1 MQRIVD
7 GILYEGNR
15 LENAW
20 DVSIWESRGHREVS
34 ARQVVEWSEL
44 GPVPPLKELDS
55 VEDAEFIEEQ
65 HQRALKKAAQRAQT
79 MCRRI
84 IKAEGFDELLTIT
97 YRENQTDRAECKKHF
112 KEWVR
117 RMKRALGGLV
127 DVVDQVTGEISKKW
141 KDGNFRYCASFERQD
156 RGAMHVHVACFKLP
170 KHAVHKGVKIEGWRL
185 GTDVWRGI
193 VDYEAE
199 GPSRSSDK
207 RPMVVNGLVFVGGKS
222 KWSKKR
228 RKNMSAAKMASYVS
242 KYIMKDYAESPMG
255 ANRYS
260 RSNAIE
266 VAKPVHVRLCGA
278 SLADAIGAMF
288 ECKDGDVVVSHRLGT
303 FKDSYWLCTEPEKP
317 DPRKLH

>member
-15 LENAW
+15 VENAW
-20 DVSIWESRGHREVS
+20 DVSIWEGRGHREVS

-44 GPVPPLKELDS
+44 GPVPPLKELDA
-55 VEDAEFIEEQ
+55 VEDAEFIAEQ
-65 HQRALKKAAQRAQT
+65 HERALKKAAQRAQT

-97 YRENQTDRAECKKHF
+97 YRENQQDRAECKKHF

-127 DVVDQVTGEISKKW
+127 DVVDPVTGEIHKKW
-141 KDGNFRYCASFERQD
+141 KDGDFRYCASFERQD

-170 KHAVHKGVKIEGWRL
+170 KHLIHKSVKIEGWRL

-193 VDYEAE
+193 VGKD
-199 GPSRSSDK
+199 
-207 RPMVVNGLVFVGGKS
+207 NGLVFVGGKS

-228 RKNMSAAKMASYVS
+228 RKNMSPAKMASYVS
-242 KYIMKDYAESPMG
+242 KYIMKDYAESPSG
-255 ANRYS
+255 SNRYS
-260 RSNAIE
+260 RSNAID
-266 VAKPVHVRLCGA
+266 VPKPIHVRLTGA

-288 ECKDGDVVVSHRLGT
+288 ECRDGDVVVSHRLGA
-303 FKDSYWLCTEPEKP
+303 FKDSYWLCTEPERL